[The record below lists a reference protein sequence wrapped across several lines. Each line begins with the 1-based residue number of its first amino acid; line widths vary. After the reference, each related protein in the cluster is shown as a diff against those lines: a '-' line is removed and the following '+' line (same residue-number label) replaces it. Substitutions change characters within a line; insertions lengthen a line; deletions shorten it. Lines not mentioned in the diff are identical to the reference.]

1 VSDAVTRRVRLYP
14 RSDQQLAVGDVC
26 SVQIGDG
33 FIDLDGLRV
42 ATRGPTPAHSH
53 GVRVIRE
60 GDRWFALPRVRPTRT
75 KTKSTR
81 AVGLDPGVARL
92 ITTSDNVVYPHPTAT
107 KRLYALLRLYDSQM
121 HRRTP
126 GSSRPGSSRYRES
139 KRRYERTKQRIL
151 AAQVDH
157 FHKIANEITGK
168 DGARLIAIEKFV
180 IGPKIKANE
189 RYYRAVLE
197 ARWDLFAMIL
207 RRKAK
212 VRGCIVVDVPPYYTS
227 QTCSNCGYRVKKA
240 LEERWHDCP
249 NCRIRLDRD
258 VNAARNIRQLGIDK
272 LTKR

>member
-1 VSDAVTRRVRLYP
+1 MSDAVTRRVRLYP
-14 RSDQQLAVGDVC
+14 RSDQQLMVGDVGN
-26 SVQIGDG
+26 VQIGGG
-33 FIDLDGLRV
+33 FIDLDGVRV
-42 ATRGPTPAHSH
+42 ATRGPVPAHSQ
-53 GVRVIRE
+53 GARVIRN
-60 GDRWFALPRVRPTRT
+60 GDRWFALLRVRPTRT
-75 KTKSTR
+75 KTRSTR

-126 GSSRPGSSRYRES
+126 GSSRYRES
-139 KRRYERTKQRIL
+139 ERRYERTKQRIL

-157 FHKIANEITGK
+157 FHKIADEITGV

-180 IGPKIKANE
+180 IGPKIRANE

-197 ARWDLFAMIL
+197 ARWDLLTLIL
-207 RRKAK
+207 KRKAK
-212 VRGCIVVDVPPYYTS
+212 SRGCVVVDVPPYYTS